1 MLTIL
6 MRQVNALSL
15 PDCNRWSFLRVHL
28 SCHHVLLTI
37 RIQVLLPS
45 GIAVITL
52 RVDDLTA
59 ALLALFVLKPH
70 QRCLLKVEHTV
81 EGEWGYFVRARIHSC
96 LIRRSILSGGSRAR
110 LQGCVVRAGLLH

>member
-1 MLTIL
+1 

-15 PDCNRWSFLRVHL
+15 PDGYRWSFLRVHL
-28 SCHHVLLTI
+28 SCHHILLTI
-37 RIQVLLPS
+37 KIQVLQSS

-59 ALLALFVLKPH
+59 TLLTLIVMKAH
-70 QRCLLKVEHTV
+70 QRGLLKVEHTV
-81 EGEWGYFVRARIHSC
+81 EGEWGYFVQARIDSC

-110 LQGCVVRAGLLH
+110 LQSCVVRAGLLH